1 MGVDIARAARASGHG
16 VVATA
21 RSAASLVDVLGED
34 DDLLELSLDV
44 TDPDAAQA
52 SCITAPQNGGGDQ
65 ESNQGVAAH
74 HE

>member
-52 SCITAPQNGGGDQ
+52 SCVAVSHDGDCHC
-65 ESNQGVAAH
+65 ESDHGVEAQD
-74 HE
+74 E